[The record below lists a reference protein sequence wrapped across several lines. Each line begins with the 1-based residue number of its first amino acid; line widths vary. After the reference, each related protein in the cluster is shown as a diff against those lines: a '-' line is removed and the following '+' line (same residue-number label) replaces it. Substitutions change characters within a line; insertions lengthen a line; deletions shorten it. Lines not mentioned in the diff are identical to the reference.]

1 MFLCACFLPACQW
14 PLYTDGGIP
23 LLSNCKFALTMIKWD
38 VLSQNTNVCPRT
50 QMSGKP
56 DSNLGCHTY
65 DLNQMLEPYR
75 EKHFST

>member
-38 VLSQNTNVCPRT
+38 VLSQNTNVWQTWQQPRL
-50 QMSGKP
+50 SYIW
-56 DSNLGCHTY
+56 S
-65 DLNQMLEPYR
+65 
-75 EKHFST
+75 